1 MTIVKLDE
9 LLAKAHAG
17 NYAIGYFECWDQYSL
32 EGAMEA
38 AEEMQSPAIL
48 GFGGAVTNPEW
59 LEGGGIEELAALTI
73 LMADRSKVPTA
84 VIFNEATTMNQLVRG
99 LKAGCNTVML
109 DTSYNPYEENVAN
122 TSKVVALAH
131 AAGAAVEAEL
141 GHLPDAAGID
151 NHESLTTD
159 PDEAADF
166 VSRTGVN
173 ALAIS
178 IGNTHSLSNGE
189 STVDLDLIERIHQR
203 VTVPLVIHGGTGF
216 PQRAIRPSIER
227 GVAKFNYGTRL
238 KKLFLQGVRNAIE
251 PMPETFVVHDYVGSR
266 TETDVMA
273 CGKALMK
280 DDIIKMIRLY
290 GSAGKAV
297 NW

>member
-1 MTIVKLDE
+1 MTIVKIDE
-9 LLAKAHAG
+9 ILERALKG
-17 NYAIGYFECWDQYSL
+17 KYAVGYFESWDQYSL

-38 AEEMQSPAIL
+38 AEESLSPAIL

-59 LEGGGIEELAALTI
+59 LGGSWIEELAALTI
-73 LMADRSKVPTA
+73 ILAERSQVPTA
-84 VIFNEATTMNQLVRG
+84 VIFNEAATMEQLVRG

-109 DTSYNPYEENVAN
+109 DTSYYPYEENVRI
-122 TSKVVALAH
+122 TGKVVELAR
-131 AAGAAVEAEL
+131 AAGASVEAEL
-141 GHLPDAAGID
+141 GHLPDAAGLD

-159 PDEAADF
+159 HDEAADF

-178 IGNTHSLSNGE
+178 IGNTHSLSEGE
-189 STVDLDLIERIHQR
+189 SSVDLDLLERIHQR
-203 VTVPLVIHGGTGF
+203 VPAPLVIHGGTGF
-216 PQRAIRPSIER
+216 PQKAIRPAIER
-227 GVAKFNYGTRL
+227 GAAKFNYGTRL
-238 KKLFLQGVRNAIE
+238 KKLFLEGVRTAIE
-251 PMPETFVVHDYVGSR
+251 PIPETFVVHEYVGSR

-280 DDIIKMIRLY
+280 DDILKMIRLY